1 MCGRFTLATGACDV
15 QTLFPWITVP
25 TGSLLVPRYNI
36 APGQHAAVI
45 PNDGLNNLVCFRWGL
60 TPPWVKK
67 HKVASLLI
75 NARSETVG
83 GKPTFKDAYCRRRC
97 LVLADGFYEW
107 QRGSGGRSKV
117 PFYVRMTSGEPF
129 AFAGL
134 WDAVSMLEEPDF
146 RGFAILTTTPNAL
159 MKPIHF
165 RMPVVL
171 PPEAHEAW
179 LDPRE
184 QKPDTLDKWLRPFPS
199 QDMVAH
205 PVSTLVNNHMNESQA
220 CTSPV

>member
-1 MCGRFTLATGACDV
+1 MCGRFTLAAGACDV

-45 PNDGLNNLVCFRWGL
+45 PNDDLNNLVCFRWGL

-83 GKPTFKDAYCRRRC
+83 GKPTFKDAYYRRRC

-107 QRGSGGRSKV
+107 QRRSGGRSKV
-117 PFYVRMTSGEPF
+117 PFYIRMTSGEPF

-134 WDAVSMLEEPDF
+134 WDAVSTLEEPDF

-159 MKPIHF
+159 IKPIHL

-184 QKPDTLDKWLRPFPS
+184 QNPDALDKWLRPFPS

-205 PVSTLVNNHMNESQA
+205 PVSTLVNNHMNESPA